1 MDTKAVSEVDLAA
14 KRAAIRNKMPKVYE
28 AIQRK
33 AAEQGKGVFGLVTRA
48 LQGEPDYFFAIEGT
62 HVAGTPFVDHP
73 IRKDVGD
80 IMASCPTVMVC
91 MFGAVHTPAQQGG
104 AHGAH

>member
-1 MDTKAVSEVDLAA
+1 MDTEAVSKVDLAA

-33 AAEQGKGVFGLVTRA
+33 AAEQGEAVFGLVTRA
-48 LQGEPDYFFAIEGT
+48 LRGEPNCFFAIEGA

-73 IRKDVGD
+73 ICKDVGA
-80 IMASCPTVMVC
+80 IMATCPTVMLC
-91 MFGAVHTPAQQGG
+91 MFRDLNGG
-104 AHGAH
+104 AT